1 MTLDLNFSDAKLV
14 LEALQ
19 SLEEK
24 WARICE
30 TSSHEDEV
38 ADYGN
43 DLVELRLLQASARGR
58 AAGAARGGGARR
70 SLRAE
75 GAAGRGCP
83 LP

>member
-1 MTLDLNFSDAKLV
+1 MTLDLAFNEAKLV

-30 TSSHEDEV
+30 TSTDDDEV

-43 DLVELRLLQASARGR
+43 DLVELRLLQTSTR
-58 AAGAARGGGARR
+58 AAAISAFGKNVANFDRTA
-70 SLRAE
+70 L
-75 GAAGRGCP
+75 
-83 LP
+83 

>member
-1 MTLDLNFSDAKLV
+1 MTLDLNFSEAKLV

-30 TSSHEDEV
+30 TSSDEDEV

-43 DLVELRLLQASARGR
+43 DLVELRLLQASARESAILEFGKNVMNFDR
-58 AAGAARGGGARR
+58 TA
-70 SLRAE
+70 L
-75 GAAGRGCP
+75 
-83 LP
+83 